1 MDRNLKKYRV
11 LVTPTTFGLYDK
23 GLRRELESAVGEV
36 IYNQLGRPLTSQEMQ
51 DQLPGCDGLIAGLD
65 RMDRAA
71 LESADRLKVIARYG
85 VGVDN
90 VDLETAAKKRIT
102 VTNTPNANAVSVAE
116 LTIGLLL
123 SLARSIPDATA
134 SVREGKWPRQH
145 GKVLAGKVVG
155 LIGFGSVAKE
165 VARRLQPWQ
174 STLLACDP
182 FADTSLANSLNVRLV
197 ELEELILQADF
208 VSLHAPLLAETRHIV
223 NGNFL
228 SRMKSGA
235 CVVNTARGEL
245 IDESALLSA
254 LNSGQLGGAALDVYA
269 QEPPAAD
276 SPLRRHPRLIP
287 TPHCGAHTDGAAD
300 GMGWQSLRD
309 CVAVL
314 RGEAPLYPV
323 PTKGALA

>member
-23 GLRRELESAVGEV
+23 GLRQELEAAVGEV

-65 RMDRAA
+65 RIDRAA

-90 VDLETAAKKRIT
+90 VDLETAAKKKIT
-102 VTNTPNANAVSVAE
+102 VTNTPNANTVSVAE

-134 SVREGKWPRQH
+134 SVREGRWQRLH
-145 GKVLAGKVVG
+145 GKVLAGKVIG
-155 LIGFGSVAKE
+155 LIGFGSVGKE

-182 FADTSLANSLNVRLV
+182 FADTSLAHALNVRLV
-197 ELEELILQADF
+197 ELDELIREADF

-223 NGNFL
+223 NRNFL
-228 SRMKSGA
+228 SRMKPGA
-235 CVVNTARGEL
+235 CIVNTARGEL
-245 IDESALLSA
+245 IDEPALLAA
-254 LNSGQLGGAALDVYA
+254 LNSGHLGGAALDVYA

-276 SPLRRHPRLIP
+276 SPLRRNPRLIA

-309 CVAVL
+309 CIAVL
-314 RGEAPLYPV
+314 RGEAPLHPV
-323 PTKGALA
+323 LT